1 MAAESLPLG
10 ERAAELRTLDGKQ
23 VRLVGTY
30 VPVPTLKK
38 MPRPGRPRAEADLGE
53 VVIELAGS
61 AAAYDA
67 AASEA
72 MRARIALGD
81 TVRPRDEIAR
91 LANRR
96 VSVEGRL
103 ALAPD
108 DGGAKGAA
116 PRSAP
121 VLYNPPG
128 LRLAE

>member
-1 MAAESLPLG
+1 MTAESLPLG
-10 ERAAELRTLDGKQ
+10 EHAAELKPLDGKQ

-38 MPRPGRPRAEADLGE
+38 MPRPGKPRAEAHLGE

-67 AASEA
+67 AATA
-72 MRARIALGD
+72 GTPARIALGD

-91 LANRR
+91 LGNRR

-103 ALAPD
+103 ALAPGGD
-108 DGGAKGAA
+108 DPQAAA
-116 PRSAP
+116 PRPAP
-121 VLYNPPG
+121 VLYNPTG